1 MSSHSSAPALVPYRH
16 YRFRHLLRRFGSSAS
31 TISLEMLRPFSSP
44 YCFART
50 LTFFL
55 SVFAVAF
62 LGVAGCHRVM
72 PTDTIPLDQSGLSF
86 SAIQSLKS
94 LNINDAEVAEVA
106 TAKQGG
112 LSDDGCVALVRLA
125 HSRNEKF
132 HTGDDVAQLL
142 RAGMGESTVI
152 ELSKLNQIGLWTGEA
167 QAMRLAG
174 LSDEII
180 LEAAHRRAAG
190 KSVLSGASLANF
202 TNAGMREG
210 TLLQLVRRGV
220 PDGEAQEIIKL
231 RHRGWSDAQILRRYP
246 GR

>member
-1 MSSHSSAPALVPYRH
+1 
-16 YRFRHLLRRFGSSAS
+16 
-31 TISLEMLRPFSSP
+31 MLRPFFLQP
-44 YCFART
+44 LRHRFPRT

-55 SVFAVAF
+55 SLFALAF

-72 PTDTIPLDQSGLSF
+72 PTNTIPLDQSGLSF

-94 LNINDAEVAEVA
+94 LNINDAEVAEIVK
-106 TAKQGG
+106 AKQGG

-142 RAGMGESTVI
+142 GAGMAESTVI
-152 ELSKLNQIGLWTGEA
+152 ELAKLNQIGLWTGEA

-190 KSVLSGASLANF
+190 ESVLSGASLANF
-202 TNAGMREG
+202 KNAGMREG

-220 PDGEAQEIIKL
+220 PDGEAPEIIKL
-231 RHRGWSDAQILRRYP
+231 RRRGWSDAQILRRYP

>member
-1 MSSHSSAPALVPYRH
+1 
-16 YRFRHLLRRFGSSAS
+16 
-31 TISLEMLRPFSSP
+31 MLRPLFLP
-44 YCFART
+44 PPRHRFPH

-55 SVFAVAF
+55 PAFALAF
-62 LGVAGCHRVM
+62 LFVAGCHRVM
-72 PTDTIPLDQSGLSF
+72 PTNTIPLDQSGLSF

-94 LNINDAEVAEVA
+94 LNINDAEVAEIVK
-106 TAKQGG
+106 AKQAG

-142 RAGMGESTVI
+142 GAGMAESTVI
-152 ELSKLNQIGLWTGEA
+152 ELAKLNQIGLWTGEA

-190 KSVLSGASLANF
+190 EPVLSGASLANF
-202 TNAGMREG
+202 KNAGMSEG

-220 PDGEAQEIIKL
+220 ADSEAPEIIRL
-231 RHRGWSDAQILRRYP
+231 RRRGWSDVQILRRYP

>member
-1 MSSHSSAPALVPYRH
+1 
-16 YRFRHLLRRFGSSAS
+16 
-31 TISLEMLRPFSSP
+31 MLRPFFLQP
-44 YCFART
+44 PRYRRART
-50 LTFFL
+50 LL
-55 SVFAVAF
+55 SAFALAL

-72 PTDTIPLDQSGLSF
+72 PTNIIPLDQSGLSF

-94 LNINDAEVAEVA
+94 LDINDAEVAEIVK
-106 TAKQGG
+106 AKQGG

-125 HSRNEKF
+125 HSRNDKF

-142 RAGMGESTVI
+142 GAGMAESTVI
-152 ELSKLNQIGLWTGEA
+152 ELAKLNQIGLWTGEA

-180 LEAAHRRAAG
+180 LEAARRRATG
-190 KSVLSGASLANF
+190 GPVLSGASLANF
-202 TNAGMREG
+202 KNAGMREG

-220 PDGEAQEIIKL
+220 ADSEAPEIIKL